1 MSDFQKQLQKAMQQ
15 KKGVVKPTQSTPNV
29 PTSAPASPFQQQLQ
43 KAKQNP
49 IPKPTTSLDTPKP
62 KPTTPTKPMKPL
74 TGFAALSNP
83 MPTKEEL
90 ARDTKAMKK
99 NTPKIG
105 PADKSNLPYIDL
117 IKYITDDT
125 KRKLDE
131 GKPFF
136 ESRFKSSTGANP
148 AFLEKK
154 FDEIGKSFPPNIGKD
169 EKQRPTDPY
178 QGMTDSQRKS
188 QKEQKKLY
196 DAFKDWWQKT
206 PKERREKTIKYYRD
220 QASKQDEISIYGIG
234 KSKPQKVT
242 QDVIEGFASGATF
255 GITDKLQGMPY
266 KTEARQREA
275 WYSPYNVSKMG
286 GSIAPILPAMRPVKA
301 GLEKVAP
308 KLFKATAEDT
318 AKQRMKKDIASE
330 LTADTI
336 AGTAYGITDE
346 AFDAA
351 IDTREDGKQTIG
363 ERAKKVAADAA
374 FGLVLGTGIVGAQV
388 GIKKITDIRNTKK
401 QNKEFDRIL
410 SSPDEVN
417 KIVDDYAKLD
427 AEHKRVGEIVQNL
440 KKFGTDE
447 KVIEKVTKKF
457 DELDV
462 AKKNYEDVMGK
473 LQNRSNGTV
482 NFNKLVDAKVKPIET
497 KPMELPAPPKQT
509 EEFIRLEQQYLNEAD
524 KLVAYMNRLE
534 SPDALRN
541 IVSTYRALYNGP
553 VNFTDVRML
562 NESQLADVV
571 RTIASNRRGLA
582 SLIARRNGIDLDAM
596 RKESMSQYGSKP
608 DSLPLQFSNNN
619 VIATRLDAETI
630 KNRSEQFLVDEY
642 DRLNAQLTNPELRS
656 RLTDEQVDGINNR
669 MEEVMNELNRLVQS
683 SPEQRGQSVR
693 NLRDR
698 VVANREQQ
706 AQQRQTAAE
715 RIATVLQQRADAK
728 RADYTDFWNQADI
741 ENPQVNEVL
750 AEQRARQELPYED
763 VPVDRNGRIEYVI
776 DNVVDYQTNVQKKS
790 EKIISDADARLKELQ
805 NNRKDLIRQ
814 KEEYRT
820 NEQNIERA
828 VREYDEWVK
837 LVQTVNALT
846 REGGGIK
853 FGRGQKAPSIFKKG
867 SIPIGTVAQR
877 LGMTVDELIKSMNLY
892 EKMIPL
898 SVKKASTLA
907 KKKRQFASVKL
918 TKEQSY
924 IDIQRK
930 IEQIEEL
937 VSAIEEIKPR
947 TVEYL
952 SRPEIVKD
960 ADYNPDD
967 LDPFLSLGES
977 VVYPTDTEMFS
988 GYLIEKFF
996 PESADAYRSLE
1007 SRKDMLEKQIEVQE
1021 KELREIQEGVEEEY
1035 KILSGAQTDNDSLAR
1050 MLVQFVKETGKKIH
1064 IYASEEDYY
1073 WFRKKRKALKMED
1086 IPAWAHGYVILKPSR
1101 SFKNGRRQSL
1111 DRDYFNEHVRQE
1123 LGWDIYGVSDEYSQR
1138 SDSADFFSNTEDQ
1151 IYNAQTTFEAAL
1163 DGNPYGS
1170 LADERKIKDRL
1181 AGILKEMGDEN
1192 PVKIINRLKNEIE
1205 NIDEQLVQLS
1215 KDVVDNRLGLIGDLP
1230 DSELASM
1237 IRDIKGEQVDFDKL
1251 LNDYMNE
1258 IYPDRVVPDVE
1269 PIRLEEATAPQAK
1282 PVQTPKETV
1291 LPQAQAKPTP
1301 ANVMDNLPSRN
1312 EAQTQ
1317 AQQTVTGQAEEV
1329 AMPTN
1334 EAPSAQVDEPI
1345 QTESPATETPTAPP
1359 VRTAGTSAP
1368 INQPDFAENIR
1379 QNPPEFATGDELF
1392 DEMPMNIDEPT
1403 MQGELPV
1410 NGDRLERGFNQTVR
1424 TSENTS
1430 EPLREDLQRQTDENE
1445 TADLIDNPNWYARQS
1460 NSVLMLRADALLRTF
1475 KNKDGTID
1483 YESAKNFLNKKRYI
1497 LDVDNALAQ
1506 KLIKHYEKEAMEA
1519 KGVNPDQ
1526 YDRAMNSLMEVV
1538 NRIAPAGTELGRAVQ
1553 AFSIYNKLDV
1563 DGILLMAQKAVNKRN
1578 QRRKFTKDGTLEDVA
1593 EPLMELANDLKKVD
1607 ETKFLLDDVLEL
1619 VKSKKAGEPLTE
1631 AEADLLQRFEQQVKE
1646 LEDVLPNKPSNEETI
1661 NIVEEIEPRLRTRDA
1676 LLVYLNAMADEARK
1690 RLNKNKNTLNANP
1703 IGPWKDMII
1712 IGANWMAKGV
1722 VRFADFSESALKEFG
1737 EAIRPRLTQ
1746 LYKDSSKRFR
1756 KEQGLPTMTAV
1767 ERAVNKA
1774 IRERKL
1780 GAEEADNLIQMA
1792 TELAHYNDMSRVE
1805 LLGDLQIAL
1814 RNIEGVSF
1822 LRKLATAQTIAQLL
1836 NTKTLIR
1843 NVLGNE
1849 LFWVTEKISKM
1860 LAVPIDMVASKMT
1873 GRAREIYFFTG
1884 NQESYW
1890 KNWFIGA
1897 KAGWKGYN
1905 PGGIATQYDLD
1916 SQVFTSAWN
1925 PLTYLEKALG
1935 VTLRSFDYASY
1946 RRAYGEAHASW
1957 AQGLA
1962 SQEGLT
1968 GEAMKQRMKE
1978 IMATADNEVQA
1989 IFDQYGKYMTF
2000 QDETLLAQTFV
2011 KAKQAMNFNQDF
2023 GIGDLVLKYPFTPA
2037 NLLMRAIDFSPVGI
2051 FRGLYQ
2057 IGAATMRA
2065 SKLGVTRGQALDK
2078 RKFVEQLS
2086 RGITGTMGFTAVG
2099 YYLAGLGILTGAPDP
2114 DAEVKQLQ
2122 RSVGIAPYQVNF
2134 SALQRWVF
2142 SGFDREQA
2150 KRQDGDTMINYDWMQ
2165 PVAVSLAIGT
2175 NLDKAEK
2182 EWMKDEKMGSVGSY
2196 FTGMWD
2202 AFDAGVTTLFQQPLI
2217 QGVTR
2222 LFTTYPGDTPTDKFI
2237 DVAAG
2242 LPSSFVPTAVNQART
2257 LEDNQKRLTFDNT
2270 NKLAPFYTKV
2280 VDRLPFASRSL
2291 PVEYDGLGKP
2301 VEKYQDGSNNLFN
2314 VLLNPAFVTQYKG
2327 DPSAKTAL
2335 EYIERTGVKSSAPR
2349 IPDKKMDDGTKL
2361 SREEYSNLLKL
2372 TGDYQNYYLD
2382 YYNDYLK
2389 ALPKNAYSEALRKK
2403 IYENAMRQ
2411 ANAEASLMFDIQ
2423 RGKVKP

>member
-1 MSDFQKQLQKAMQQ
+1 MSLSERR
-15 KKGVVKPTQSTPNV
+15 KKFREQNNITSTQPTAPSVSSGSSLSEKRAKFREQNNISV
-29 PTSAPASPFQQQLQ
+29 PA
-43 KAKQNP
+43 
-49 IPKPTTSLDTPKP
+49 PTTSLDTPKP
-62 KPTTPTKPMKPL
+62 KPTTPTKPMNPL
-74 TGFAALSNP
+74 KGFAALSNP

-105 PADKSNLPYIDL
+105 PADPSNLPYIDL

-154 FDEIGKSFPPNIGKD
+154 FDEIGKSFPPNVGKD
-169 EKQRPTDPY
+169 AKQRPTDPY
-178 QGMTDSQRKS
+178 QGMTDSQKKS
-188 QKEQKKLY
+188 QQEQKKLY
-196 DAFKDWWQKT
+196 DAFKDWWQNT
-206 PKERREKTIKYYRD
+206 PKERRENTIKYYRE
-220 QASKQDEISIYGIG
+220 QASKQDEFFKYGIG

-286 GSIAPILPAMRPVKA
+286 GSIVPILPAMRPVKA

-318 AKQRMKKDIASE
+318 AKQRMKKDIYSE
-330 LTADTI
+330 LTADAI

-351 IDTREDGKQTIG
+351 IDTREDGKQTLV

-374 FGLVLGTGIVGAQV
+374 LGLVLGTGIVGAQV

-410 SSPDEVN
+410 SSPDEIG

-447 KVIEKVTKKF
+447 KVIEQVTKKF

-473 LQNRSNGTV
+473 LQNRSNGAV
-482 NFNKLVDAKVKPIET
+482 NFSELVDAKVKPIET

-541 IVSTYRALYNGP
+541 IVSAYRALYNGP
-553 VNFTDVRML
+553 VNFTDVRLL
-562 NESQLADVV
+562 NDSQLVDVV
-571 RTIASNRRGLA
+571 RSIASNRRGLA
-582 SLIARRNGIDLDAM
+582 SFIARKNGIDLDTM
-596 RKESMSQYGSKP
+596 RKESMSQYGSNP
-608 DSLPLQFSNNN
+608 NSSPLLFSQNN
-619 VIATRLDAETI
+619 IPAQRTDAETI
-630 KNRSEQFLVDEY
+630 TNRLVDEY

-683 SPEQRGQSVR
+683 SPEQRGQNVR

-715 RIATVLQQRADAK
+715 RMATVLQQRADAE

-750 AEQRARQELPYED
+750 AEQLARQELPYED

-790 EKIISDADARLKELQ
+790 EKVISDADAKLKELQ
-805 NNRKDLIRQ
+805 NNHKDLIRQ

-867 SIPIGTVAQR
+867 SIPIETVAQR

-907 KKKRQFASVKL
+907 KKKRQFAKFKL
-918 TKEQSY
+918 TQEQGY
-924 IDIQRK
+924 IDLQKK
-930 IEQIEEL
+930 IEQVDEL
-937 VSAIEEIKPR
+937 IVAVEDIKPR
-947 TVEYL
+947 NIEYN
-952 SRPEIVKD
+952 SRTKQEYVDDPDGLEGMRLDINTPKD
-960 ADYNPDD
+960 N
-967 LDPFLSLGES
+967 
-977 VVYPTDTEMFS
+977 EMFS
-988 GYLIEKFF
+988 GYLIEKWF
-996 PESADAYRSLE
+996 PESADEYRAIE
-1007 SRKDMLEKQIEVQE
+1007 SKKESFETKIEEQE
-1021 KELREIQEGVEEEY
+1021 KILEEIKNGVEEEF
-1035 KILSGAQTDNDSLAR
+1035 KILSEGKSDSDSLAR
-1050 MLVQFVKETGKKIH
+1050 MLINFVRETGKKIH
-1064 IYASEEDYY
+1064 YYSDEEEYY
-1073 WFRKKRKALKMED
+1073 IRKRKRKVQKMED
-1086 IPAWAHGYVILKPSR
+1086 LPAWVKGYVILKPSR
-1101 SFKNGRRQSL
+1101 KYKNGVRKSV
-1111 DRDYFNEHVRQE
+1111 DRDSFNEYVREQM
-1123 LGWDIYGVSDEYSQR
+1123 GFNQYGVADEFGR
-1138 SDSADFFSNTEDQ
+1138 REESALDFSNSDDQ
-1151 IYNAQTTFEAAL
+1151 LYSGQTTFEAAL
-1163 DGNPYGS
+1163 EGNPYGS
-1170 LADERKIKDRL
+1170 LADGQKFESRL
-1181 AGILKEMGDEN
+1181 SGILKDMGDEN
-1192 PVKIINRLKNEIE
+1192 PVKIINNLRSQID
-1205 NIDEQLVQLS
+1205 NIDEKLVQLS
-1215 KDVVDNRLGLIGDLP
+1215 KNVVDNRLVLIGDLP

-1237 IRDIKGEQVDFDKL
+1237 IRDIKREQVDFDKL

-1258 IYPDRVVPDVE
+1258 MYPDRVVPDVE
-1269 PIRLEEATAPQAK
+1269 PIRLDEATAPQAK

-1317 AQQTVTGQAEEV
+1317 AQQTVTGQAEEI

-1506 KLIKHYEKEAMEA
+1506 KLIKHYEKEAVEA
-1519 KGVNPDQ
+1519 KGVNPEQ

-1553 AFSIYNKLDV
+1553 SFSIYNKLDV

-1578 QRRKFTKDGTLEDVA
+1578 QRRVFTKDGTLEDVA

-1619 VKSKKAGEPLTE
+1619 VKNKKAGEPLTE

-1661 NIVEEIEPRLRTRDA
+1661 NIVEEIEPRFRTRDA

-1792 TELAHYNDMSRVE
+1792 TELSHYNDMSRIE

-1849 LFWVTEKISKM
+1849 LFWVTEKISKL

-2011 KAKQAMNFNQDF
+2011 KAKQAMNLNQDF

-2065 SKLGVTRGQALDK
+2065 SKLGVTSGQALDK

-2327 DPSAKTAL
+2327 DKSAKTAL
-2335 EYIERTGVKSSAPR
+2335 EYIKRTGDKIAAPR
-2349 IPDKKMDDGTKL
+2349 IPEKKLEDKTKL
-2361 SREEYSNLLKL
+2361 SREEFSRLLKI
-2372 TGDYQNYYLD
+2372 TGDKQNQFLD
-2382 YYNDYLK
+2382 GVDEIMNNPEFTDVARKRIY
-2389 ALPKNAYSEALRKK
+2389 ERALR
-2403 IYENAMRQ
+2403 R
-2411 ANAEASLMFDIQ
+2411 ANELARREFELQQS
-2423 RGKVKP
+2423 KNKNP

>member
-1 MSDFQKQLQKAMQQ
+1 
-15 KKGVVKPTQSTPNV
+15 
-29 PTSAPASPFQQQLQ
+29 
-43 KAKQNP
+43 
-49 IPKPTTSLDTPKP
+49 
-62 KPTTPTKPMKPL
+62 
-74 TGFAALSNP
+74 
-83 MPTKEEL
+83 
-90 ARDTKAMKK
+90 
-99 NTPKIG
+99 
-105 PADKSNLPYIDL
+105 
-117 IKYITDDT
+117 
-125 KRKLDE
+125 
-131 GKPFF
+131 
-136 ESRFKSSTGANP
+136 
-148 AFLEKK
+148 
-154 FDEIGKSFPPNIGKD
+154 
-169 EKQRPTDPY
+169 
-178 QGMTDSQRKS
+178 
-188 QKEQKKLY
+188 
-196 DAFKDWWQKT
+196 
-206 PKERREKTIKYYRD
+206 
-220 QASKQDEISIYGIG
+220 
-234 KSKPQKVT
+234 
-242 QDVIEGFASGATF
+242 
-255 GITDKLQGMPY
+255 
-266 KTEARQREA
+266 
-275 WYSPYNVSKMG
+275 
-286 GSIAPILPAMRPVKA
+286 
-301 GLEKVAP
+301 
-308 KLFKATAEDT
+308 
-318 AKQRMKKDIASE
+318 
-330 LTADTI
+330 
-336 AGTAYGITDE
+336 
-346 AFDAA
+346 
-351 IDTREDGKQTIG
+351 
-363 ERAKKVAADAA
+363 
-374 FGLVLGTGIVGAQV
+374 
-388 GIKKITDIRNTKK
+388 
-401 QNKEFDRIL
+401 
-410 SSPDEVN
+410 
-417 KIVDDYAKLD
+417 
-427 AEHKRVGEIVQNL
+427 
-440 KKFGTDE
+440 
-447 KVIEKVTKKF
+447 
-457 DELDV
+457 
-462 AKKNYEDVMGK
+462 
-473 LQNRSNGTV
+473 
-482 NFNKLVDAKVKPIET
+482 
-497 KPMELPAPPKQT
+497 
-509 EEFIRLEQQYLNEAD
+509 
-524 KLVAYMNRLE
+524 
-534 SPDALRN
+534 
-541 IVSTYRALYNGP
+541 
-553 VNFTDVRML
+553 
-562 NESQLADVV
+562 
-571 RTIASNRRGLA
+571 
-582 SLIARRNGIDLDAM
+582 
-596 RKESMSQYGSKP
+596 
-608 DSLPLQFSNNN
+608 
-619 VIATRLDAETI
+619 
-630 KNRSEQFLVDEY
+630 
-642 DRLNAQLTNPELRS
+642 
-656 RLTDEQVDGINNR
+656 
-669 MEEVMNELNRLVQS
+669 
-683 SPEQRGQSVR
+683 
-693 NLRDR
+693 
-698 VVANREQQ
+698 
-706 AQQRQTAAE
+706 
-715 RIATVLQQRADAK
+715 
-728 RADYTDFWNQADI
+728 
-741 ENPQVNEVL
+741 
-750 AEQRARQELPYED
+750 
-763 VPVDRNGRIEYVI
+763 
-776 DNVVDYQTNVQKKS
+776 
-790 EKIISDADARLKELQ
+790 
-805 NNRKDLIRQ
+805 
-814 KEEYRT
+814 
-820 NEQNIERA
+820 
-828 VREYDEWVK
+828 
-837 LVQTVNALT
+837 
-846 REGGGIK
+846 
-853 FGRGQKAPSIFKKG
+853 
-867 SIPIGTVAQR
+867 
-877 LGMTVDELIKSMNLY
+877 
-892 EKMIPL
+892 
-898 SVKKASTLA
+898 
-907 KKKRQFASVKL
+907 
-918 TKEQSY
+918 
-924 IDIQRK
+924 
-930 IEQIEEL
+930 
-937 VSAIEEIKPR
+937 
-947 TVEYL
+947 
-952 SRPEIVKD
+952 
-960 ADYNPDD
+960 
-967 LDPFLSLGES
+967 
-977 VVYPTDTEMFS
+977 
-988 GYLIEKFF
+988 
-996 PESADAYRSLE
+996 
-1007 SRKDMLEKQIEVQE
+1007 
-1021 KELREIQEGVEEEY
+1021 
-1035 KILSGAQTDNDSLAR
+1035 
-1050 MLVQFVKETGKKIH
+1050 
-1064 IYASEEDYY
+1064 
-1073 WFRKKRKALKMED
+1073 
-1086 IPAWAHGYVILKPSR
+1086 
-1101 SFKNGRRQSL
+1101 
-1111 DRDYFNEHVRQE
+1111 
-1123 LGWDIYGVSDEYSQR
+1123 
-1138 SDSADFFSNTEDQ
+1138 
-1151 IYNAQTTFEAAL
+1151 
-1163 DGNPYGS
+1163 
-1170 LADERKIKDRL
+1170 
-1181 AGILKEMGDEN
+1181 
-1192 PVKIINRLKNEIE
+1192 
-1205 NIDEQLVQLS
+1205 
-1215 KDVVDNRLGLIGDLP
+1215 
-1230 DSELASM
+1230 
-1237 IRDIKGEQVDFDKL
+1237 
-1251 LNDYMNE
+1251 
-1258 IYPDRVVPDVE
+1258 
-1269 PIRLEEATAPQAK
+1269 
-1282 PVQTPKETV
+1282 
-1291 LPQAQAKPTP
+1291 
-1301 ANVMDNLPSRN
+1301 
-1312 EAQTQ
+1312 
-1317 AQQTVTGQAEEV
+1317 
-1329 AMPTN
+1329 
-1334 EAPSAQVDEPI
+1334 
-1345 QTESPATETPTAPP
+1345 
-1359 VRTAGTSAP
+1359 
-1368 INQPDFAENIR
+1368 
-1379 QNPPEFATGDELF
+1379 
-1392 DEMPMNIDEPT
+1392 
-1403 MQGELPV
+1403 
-1410 NGDRLERGFNQTVR
+1410 
-1424 TSENTS
+1424 
-1430 EPLREDLQRQTDENE
+1430 
-1445 TADLIDNPNWYARQS
+1445 
-1460 NSVLMLRADALLRTF
+1460 MLRADALLRTF

-1519 KGVNPDQ
+1519 KGVNPEQ

-1646 LEDVLPNKPSNEETI
+1646 LEDVLPNKPSNDETI
-1661 NIVEEIEPRLRTRDA
+1661 KIVEEIEPRFRTRDA

-1849 LFWVTEKISKM
+1849 LFWVTEKISKL

-1925 PLTYLEKALG
+1925 PMTYLEKALG

-1957 AQGLA
+1957 AKGLA

-2257 LEDNQKRLTFDNT
+2257 LEDNQKRLTFDNN
-2270 NKLAPFYTKV
+2270 NKLMPFFTKV

-2291 PVEYDGLGKP
+2291 PIEYDGLGKP

-2327 DPSAKTAL
+2327 DKSAKTAL
-2335 EYIERTGVKSSAPR
+2335 EYIERTGDKIAAPR
-2349 IPDKKMDDGTKL
+2349 IPEKKLEDKTKL
-2361 SREEYSNLLKL
+2361 SREEFSRLLKI
-2372 TGDYQNYYLD
+2372 TGDKQNQFLD
-2382 YYNDYLK
+2382 GVDEIMNNPEFTDVARNRIY
-2389 ALPKNAYSEALRKK
+2389 ERALR
-2403 IYENAMRQ
+2403 R
-2411 ANAEASLMFDIQ
+2411 ANERARREFELQQS
-2423 RGKVKP
+2423 KNKNP